1 MIAARVLIL
10 SFVVALLA
18 GCGGT
23 AASTPAAYRGSVPPP
38 GIHAPD
44 FALRSYRGSI
54 VRMATLRGKVVLVT
68 FLDSKCTESCPI
80 IAGMIGAA
88 LRRLRSAE
96 RQQVQAIAITV
107 QPRLDTP
114 ASVRRFLGARHVL
127 GVLDFLIG
135 SVRQLRPVWKTFHV
149 LPAVDTGSAD
159 IHSADVRIFDRNGI
173 WVSTMHV
180 GVDLTAANL
189 VHDIRI
195 VLHAR
200 RKS

>member
-1 MIAARVLIL
+1 MTAARVLIL
-10 SFVVALLA
+10 AFVVALLA

-23 AASTPAAYRGSVPPP
+23 ATSRPAAYRGSLPPP

-44 FALRSYRGSI
+44 FALRSYRGPV

-68 FLDSKCTESCPI
+68 FLDTKCTESCPI
-80 IAGMIGAA
+80 IAGVIGAA
-88 LRRLRSAE
+88 LPRLSTTERR
-96 RQQVQAIAITV
+96 QVEAVAITV

-114 ASVRRFLGARHVL
+114 ASVRRFLGARRAL

-135 SVRQLRPVWKTFHV
+135 SVRQLRPVWKAFHV
-149 LPAVDTGSAD
+149 LPAVDTGNAD
-159 IHSADVRIFDRNGI
+159 IHSADVRIFDHRGI

-180 GVDLTAANL
+180 GVDLTPANL

-195 VLHAR
+195 ALNPR